1 MSLNIGDQAP
11 AFSSK
16 DTNDKLVA
24 LADYRDKQ
32 NVFVVFYYADFS
44 SVCSL
49 QLAMYNKN
57 MDGFKS
63 RNTAVVAI
71 NRDSSFSHKA
81 FCESLGGID
90 FPVLS
95 DIDFKMAKDYGVDLG
110 NGTSDRAEF
119 IIDKSGALR
128 WINVENSPG
137 EDTATMDDIFS
148 ALDAL

>member
-11 AFSSK
+11 GFSSK
-16 DTNDKLVA
+16 DTNDKPIA

-44 SVCSL
+44 SVCSI
-49 QLAMYNKN
+49 QLALYHQNL
-57 MDGFKS
+57 DGFRS
-63 RNTAVVAI
+63 RDTAVVAI
-71 NRDSSFSHKA
+71 SRDSSFSHKA

-95 DIDFKMAKDYGVDLG
+95 DLDLQMAKDYGVDLG
-110 NGTSDRAEF
+110 NGTNDRAEF
-119 IIDKSGALR
+119 IIDKQGVIR
-128 WINVENSPG
+128 WINVESSPG